1 MPNSP
6 KFSAYPGFGD
16 HAFEQYGYSQA
27 VRIGSRVEISGQGG
41 WDPDSEDIV
50 ISADIKEEIDQA
62 FRNVDLTLKH
72 AGSKGIS
79 QAIQIKSYHTNL
91 GDEVIGYMTE
101 NLKRWIPDHKPI
113 WTAIGVTKL
122 GLVGMRV
129 EIEAVAHDP
138 QEA

>member
-1 MPNSP
+1 MSNNP
-6 KFSAYPGFGD
+6 KFSAYPRFGD
-16 HAFEQYGYSQA
+16 HAFELYGYSQA
-27 VRIGSRVEISGQGG
+27 VRIGG
-41 WDPDSEDIV
+41 WDPNSQDVV
-50 ISADIKEEIDQA
+50 ISANIKEEIDQA
-62 FRNVDLTLKH
+62 FRNVDLMLKH

-91 GDEVIGYMTE
+91 GDEAIGYMTE
-101 NLKRWIPDHKPI
+101 NLKKWIPNHKPI

>member
-1 MPNSP
+1 M
-6 KFSAYPGFGD
+6 
-16 HAFEQYGYSQA
+16 
-27 VRIGSRVEISGQGG
+27 
-41 WDPDSEDIV
+41 